1 MSPRPACRTRIPA
14 ASWRCSPR
22 CPPTSRSSS
31 SSTTWISC
39 SASRRKS
46 PCWSRGKSWSKARR
60 SKSPPTSACGPCIS
74 ARQRMPDALRLSG
87 LRAGYGETVILED
100 VSVTVPERGSL
111 AVLGRNGV
119 GKTTLMATIMG
130 HTSFHAGTIEFNGAK
145 VERQPVYERVRLGI
159 GYVPQGR
166 DIFPSL
172 SVEENLTVAARQGK
186 RWTLERVYDLFPR
199 LAERRHHRGNQ
210 ISGGEQQ
217 MLAIG
222 RALMGNPTLLLMDEP
237 LEGLAPII
245 VESLL
250 MSLKRLMSE
259 DALAII
265 LVEQHAKLALQVT
278 NEALVM
284 SRGRVIHHGPSDAL
298 LRDPER
304 LASLVVAQ

>member
-1 MSPRPACRTRIPA
+1 
-14 ASWRCSPR
+14 
-22 CPPTSRSSS
+22 
-31 SSTTWISC
+31 
-39 SASRRKS
+39 
-46 PCWSRGKSWSKARR
+46 
-60 SKSPPTSACGPCIS
+60 
-74 ARQRMPDALRLSG
+74 MPDALRLSG

-100 VSVTVPERGSL
+100 VALEVPERGSL

-119 GKTTLMATIMG
+119 GKTTLLATIMG
-130 HTSFHAGTIEFNGAK
+130 HTTFHAGEISAMGRAI
-145 VERQPVYERVRLGI
+145 QSLPVYERNRLGI

-166 DIFPSL
+166 DVFPSL
-172 SVEENLTVAARQGK
+172 TVEENLTVAARPGG

-245 VESLL
+245 IEALLASLQ
-250 MSLKRLMSE
+250 RLLTE
-259 DALAII
+259 DSLAIV

-278 NEALVM
+278 RAALVM
-284 SRGRVIHHGPSDAL
+284 RRGRVVHHGPSEAL
-298 LRDPER
+298 LADPER
-304 LASLVVAQ
+304 LASLVMAQ